1 MEISA
6 ETIPKSEI
14 VPKQIQPPSPA
25 GLIAV
30 QTMWRSCGTYLWSKF
45 RQNPHFCAFDE
56 PLHEKLLSATAESFR
71 AEKNEGVESRLR
83 HPSMARHYFA
93 EYPFLEGGGVPL
105 FHKRFSFE
113 RYYMHADEGDPQLQK
128 YLSNLIL
135 RAHQQLQRPVAK
147 FCRAGLRTAWM
158 AKVFSPTV
166 IYLLRDPEAMFRSY
180 WSFGG
185 AESYFLFAMTLVVS
199 KNRECPLFAEAA
211 EIFKIPYVE
220 KNSAQEE
227 LTEIYRLTRA
237 FDAQQ
242 WRDLF
247 LLFWAL
253 HLQHNAAYCGLLLD
267 IDLLATEKRYREQ
280 TGEAV
285 NELLRTRLSFADAR
299 LSATAEAPGKSISS
313 QGLALARNALRNLP
327 EKLDALHLQN
337 MSEGSRRT
345 MEAVL

>member
-1 MEISA
+1 MENRA
-6 ETIPKSEI
+6 ESCFKSE
-14 VPKQIQPPSPA
+14 VFAKQHQPHAPA
-25 GLIAV
+25 DLIAV
-30 QTMWRSCGTYLWSKF
+30 QTMWRSCGTYLWNKF

-56 PLHEKLLSATAESFR
+56 PLHEKLLAATAESFQ

-83 HPSMARHYFA
+83 HPSMAHHYFA
-93 EYPFLEGGGVPL
+93 EYPFLEGGGVS
-105 FHKRFSFE
+105 FFYKRFSFE
-113 RYYMHADEGDPQLQK
+113 RYYMGAEEGDPQLQK
-128 YLSNLIL
+128 YLSNLVL
-135 RAHQQLQRPVAK
+135 RAHQHSQRPVAK
-147 FCRAGLRTAWM
+147 FCRAGLRTAWI

-185 AESYFLFAMTLVVS
+185 AESYFLFALALIVS

-220 KNSAQEE
+220 RNSVQEE
-227 LTEIYRLTRA
+227 LTEVYRLTRA

-267 IDLLATEKRYREQ
+267 MDLLATEKRYREQ

-285 NELLRTRLSFADAR
+285 NELLRTKLSFADAR
-299 LSATAEAPGKSISS
+299 LSATAESPGKSLSP
-313 QGLALARNALRNLP
+313 QGIALARNALRNLP